1 MNRKIITPI
10 CITVFTVLF
19 FSLILMLFMIYE
31 HFSEIHQNQLK
42 VQTELASNGIS
53 KSGIEFF
60 NNLNMENCR
69 ITWIASDGKV
79 IFDTDAEASL
89 MENHLDR
96 IEIEQALTEGYG
108 ESSHYSNTLTK
119 RLFYTAQRL
128 PDGTVV
134 RLSSTQYTIWII
146 LLAILRPILI
156 VVIIAVIFSFIISI
170 LLSKKF
176 VTPFNESMRREFT
189 ANVSHELKTPLHS
202 ISGYAELLKNDM
214 VQQDDIAQFSE
225 RIYTEAQRMI
235 VLVDDIINL
244 SHLDEGAE
252 DLQHEETD
260 LFSLAD
266 ETVLSLQPKAKAA
279 GINMSLTGESAVIN
293 GIPQLLKGIIFNL
306 CDNAV
311 KYNRKDG
318 NVDVSIKDEGNYV
331 ILSVKDTGIGIPK
344 EHHNRIFERFYRVD
358 KSHSK
363 EVGGTGLGLSIVKH
377 AARLHKAEIKLDSVV
392 DCGTSIIVKFPKN

>member
-392 DCGTSIIVKFPKN
+392 DCGTSIIVKFPKI